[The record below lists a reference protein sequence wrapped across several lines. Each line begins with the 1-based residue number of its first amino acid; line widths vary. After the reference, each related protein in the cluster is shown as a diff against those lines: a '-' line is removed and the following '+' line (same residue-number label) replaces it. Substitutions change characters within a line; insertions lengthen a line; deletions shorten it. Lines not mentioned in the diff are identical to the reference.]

1 MYAAGGGA
9 QHAAGAAAG
18 GGGGPS
24 IRAPLDESR
33 PMAATETT
41 DEKRRLT
48 EMEELYAIMRTTE
61 HLEKAYVR
69 DRMSADEYKVMCRK
83 LQTAYDMQ
91 KDKLSR
97 MHAIA
102 DMASWMREYAIELP
116 EAYMRLEV
124 VKLPATDTH
133 YSDDGRPDA
142 LHVSET
148 TSALITAM
156 DGITLNRTDVDQV
169 APCVSAV
176 LESLNRHAWLPAG
189 FEGKAKMAEWAR
201 LLAGKTASDS
211 LSDEQARQLNFDL
224 QQAYEKF
231 LSVLATLGRR

>member
-1 MYAAGGGA
+1 MPGAGG
-9 QHAAGAAAG
+9 
-18 GGGGPS
+18 PPPL
-24 IRAPLDESR
+24 RAPLDESR
-33 PMAATETT
+33 PTAVAETI

-61 HLEKAYVR
+61 HLENAYIR
-69 DRMSADEYKVMCRK
+69 DMISAEEYKGTCRK

-91 KDKLSR
+91 KDKLTR
-97 MHAIA
+97 MHAIT
-102 DMASWMREYAIELP
+102 DIASWMREYSIELP
-116 EAYMRLEV
+116 QAFMRLEV

-133 YSDDGRPDA
+133 FSDDGRPDA

-176 LESLNRHAWLPAG
+176 LESLNKHAWLPPD
-189 FEGKAKMAEWAR
+189 FEGKARMADWSR
-201 LLAGKTASDS
+201 LLAGKAASDA
-211 LSDEQARQLNFDL
+211 LTDEQARQLNFDL
-224 QQAYEKF
+224 QQAYERF
-231 LSVLATLGRR
+231 LAVLATLGRR